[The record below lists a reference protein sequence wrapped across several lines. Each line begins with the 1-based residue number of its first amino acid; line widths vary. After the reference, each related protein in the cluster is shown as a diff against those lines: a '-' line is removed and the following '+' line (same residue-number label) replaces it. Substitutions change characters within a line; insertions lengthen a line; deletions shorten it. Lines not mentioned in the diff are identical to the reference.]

1 MRIQILSQY
10 YEPEVGAPQV
20 RLKAMADE
28 FTRRGHEVEVVTALP
43 SYPVARIFPEY
54 RRRFLHTERR
64 GGVTVR
70 RVWIHAATGSG
81 AGRLLNFA
89 SFAALAT
96 IPMARTRRPDVVL
109 VESPPLFVALP
120 ALVDSV
126 VRRRPF
132 ALLVADLWPDT
143 AIEMGLVSNRHLQR
157 LLYALERWAYR
168 RSAFVAPVTEG
179 QVETLRDAK
188 GVPADRICLVRN
200 GVDVEL
206 FRPGEPSEATRQL
219 LSPGGERVIM
229 FAGTLGYAQ
238 ALDVIVDAAPIVCAA
253 HPDARIVFVGSGSER
268 ARIEARVADEGVA
281 GITFLDP
288 RPLTEIAELY
298 KGVTAGLTTLRDSP
312 VFAGARPSKIFPMMA
327 AGLPVIYS
335 GRGEGARLVGDAGAG
350 VCAEPEDARALAAA
364 MIEVLDDPE
373 RSRRMGAAGRR
384 LVEAEFSWSRI
395 VGDFLEFLEGRDG

>member
-10 YEPEVGAPQV
+10 YAPEIGAPQV

-28 FTRRGHEVEVVTALP
+28 LVRRGHDVDVVTALP
-43 SYPVARIFPEY
+43 SYPVARIFPAY

-64 GGVTVR
+64 DGATVR

-81 AGRLLNFA
+81 AGRLANFA
-89 SFAALAT
+89 SFAALAL

-120 ALVDSV
+120 ALVDNL

-143 AIEMGLVSNRHLQR
+143 AIEMGMVPNRHARR

-179 QVETLRDAK
+179 QVETLRDRK
-188 GVPADRICLVRN
+188 GVPADKICLVRN

-206 FRPGEPSEATRQL
+206 FRPGEPSAETRRL
-219 LSPGGERVIM
+219 LSPGGERVVM

-238 ALDVIVDAAPIVCAA
+238 ALDVIVDAAPLVRAA
-253 HPDARIVFVGSGSER
+253 HPDVRVVFVGSGSER
-268 ARIEARVADEGVA
+268 ARIETRVADEGIA
-281 GITFLDP
+281 GVTFLDP
-288 RPLTEIAELY
+288 RPLAEIAELY
-298 KGVTAGLTTLRDSP
+298 RGVAAGLTSLRDSP
-312 VFAGARPSKIFPMMA
+312 VFEGARPSKIFPMMA
-327 AGLPVIYS
+327 AGLPVVYS
-335 GRGEGARLVGDAGAG
+335 GRGEGARLVREAGAG
-350 VCAEPEDARALAAA
+350 VCAEPEDPRALAAA
-364 MIEVLDDPE
+364 LIEVLDDPVRARE
-373 RSRRMGAAGRR
+373 MGAAGRR
-384 LVEAEFSWSRI
+384 LVEAEFSWGRI
-395 VGDFLEFLEGRDG
+395 VGDFLEFLERRRT